1 MQGTSH
7 RMWRTIACGC
17 TCLLIA
23 FQSLLAQETAGSIAG
38 IVNDTTGTPIVNILV
53 TARSPHLQGERATST
68 NAQGEFRFLA
78 LPIGEYTVSISH
90 ISYEPIALR
99 AVRVHLG
106 ATTNVGVIQLRDATI
121 RMPEVVVTSSQPAI
135 DLSSMLLG
143 SRLSPDEFRLLPI
156 QRSYDRIIALL
167 PQANESYLGDGINV
181 AGATGMENKYFVDG
195 VDVSDP
201 YRGIAGTSLPYNII
215 RELQVKNG
223 AYEAEYRSTLGGV
236 VNVITYSGGNELTG
250 RVFGYYT
257 NNDMS
262 GTPRGGALAPPK
274 GGFAQYDVGF
284 GLGGP
289 IIRDRLW
296 FFVAYSPVF
305 LSEKVDVPGLG
316 FYTDRSTSHIVSG
329 NMTLRISEAHSV
341 MVALSGD
348 PTDRDAVGQAFGEF
362 GTPGRFLNP
371 DPYLGSV
378 TQGGIG
384 IRAKGSHILSDR
396 LLIESSLSWMRRN
409 DRFMP
414 STAIGESEPLFV
426 DIPTATWSGGY
437 PMRVD
442 NRSTMIG
449 ASLRGTLQMEKHV
462 GKAGIEYRESAL
474 DAFIKLSV
482 IQRFSPFFYQRIAYN
497 TDGRIVNRGISGF
510 VQDAWEASRR
520 LSFNA
525 GLRWDGQFIYGSD
538 GQLAQS
544 ILGQWQPRI
553 GVILRPGNDNADKI
567 TVTYGRFY
575 QDLLT
580 YASTLYHI
588 KGATQQVFAHTQD
601 PRTDLMGG
609 MPLVNSV
616 SSIQPEVDDLRGQG
630 FDEVTLGYE
639 RMLSETFV
647 GGLRGVYR
655 TLTDAIEDAED
666 PVGSKRFSLGNP
678 GRGTLSAYPAP
689 VRIYAGLEFT
699 LRRTMDANPWF
710 LFSYVLSRSEGNY
723 PGLFNSDFEVRLPN
737 ASKSFDY
744 PENMVNASG
753 LLPNDLPHVLK
764 LSASYKFDFGVTCG
778 LFVLWQSGTPLS
790 EFGGSRAGGFNYNFL
805 RPRGTVGRT
814 SSIFDANVRLTYDL
828 PEGSL
833 GTLRVR
839 LVADVTHIA
848 SDRTPV
854 DYEQIRF
861 FNVDANGNQIN
872 PNPLYGQPTKFL
884 PPMSLRVGAE
894 VMF

>member
-1 MQGTSH
+1 MRTSTQ
-7 RMWRTIACGC
+7 RLWRGLLCACC
-17 TCLLIA
+17 CSLIT
-23 FQSLLAQETAGSIAG
+23 FQTLLAQETAGTIAG
-38 IVNDTTGTPIVNILV
+38 IVRDTAGIPIVNILL
-53 TARSPHLQGERATST
+53 TARSPHLQGERTTST

-78 LPIGEYTVSISH
+78 LPVGEYTVSISH
-90 ISYEPIALR
+90 ISYEPITLR

-106 ATTNVGVIQLRDATI
+106 ATTNAGVIQLRDATI
-121 RMPEVVVTSSQPAI
+121 RMPEVIVTSSQPAI
-135 DLSSMLLG
+135 DPSSTVLG
-143 SRLSPDEFRLLPI
+143 SRLSPGEFSLLPV
-156 QRSYDRIIALL
+156 QRTYDRIIALL

-181 AGATGMENKYFVDG
+181 AGATGMENMYYVDG

-201 YRGIAGTSLPYNII
+201 YRGLAGASLPYNII
-215 RELQVKNG
+215 RELEVRNG

-236 VNVITYSGGNELTG
+236 VNVITYSGGNELSG

-257 NNDMS
+257 NNDMT
-262 GTPRGGALAPPK
+262 GTARGGTLAPSK
-274 GGFAQYDVGF
+274 GSFAQYDVGF

-289 IIRDRLW
+289 IIHDRLW
-296 FFVAYSPVF
+296 FFVAYSPVI
-305 LSEKVDVPGLG
+305 LSEQVDVPGLG
-316 FYTDRSTSHIVSG
+316 LYTDRSTSHVVSG
-329 NMTLRISEAHSV
+329 NMTLRISEEHSL
-341 MVALSGD
+341 MIALSGD
-348 PTDRDAVGQAFGEF
+348 PTERDAVGQAFGEF

-378 TQGGIG
+378 TQGGLG

-396 LLIESSLSWMRRN
+396 LLLESSLSWMRRN

-414 STAIGESEPLFV
+414 STAIGENEPLFV

-442 NRSTMIG
+442 NQSTMLG
-449 ASLRGTLQMEKHV
+449 ASIRGTLQMEKHL
-462 GKAGIEYRESAL
+462 GKAGIEYRENTL
-474 DAFIKLSV
+474 DALIGVSV

-497 TDGRIVNRGISGF
+497 TDGTIVNRGISGF
-510 VQDAWEASRR
+510 VQDTWDVTQW

-538 GQLAQS
+538 GQLAQR
-544 ILGQWQPRI
+544 ILGQWQPRM
-553 GVILRPGNDNADKI
+553 GLILRPGSNDADKI
-567 TVTYGRFY
+567 TATYGRFY

-588 KGATQQVFAHTQD
+588 TGATQQVFAYTQD
-601 PRTDLMGG
+601 PRTNPAGG

-616 SSIQPEVDDLRGQG
+616 SSIQPEVDGLRGQG
-630 FDEVTLGYE
+630 FDEISLGYE

-647 GGLRGVYR
+647 GGMRGIYR

-666 PVGSKRFSLGNP
+666 PLGSKRFSLGNP
-678 GRGTLSAYPAP
+678 GRGSLSMYPAP
-689 VRIYAGLEFT
+689 VRTYTGLEFT
-699 LRRTMDANPWF
+699 LRRTLDANPWL
-710 LFSYVLSRSEGNY
+710 LFSYVLSRCEGNY

-744 PENMVNASG
+744 PENMVNADG
-753 LLPNDLPHVLK
+753 LLPNDRPHVLK
-764 LSASYKFDFGVTCG
+764 LAASYAFDFGLKCG
-778 LFVLWQSGTPLS
+778 IFVVWQSGTPLS

-805 RPRGTVGRT
+805 RQRGTAGRT
-814 SSIFDANVRLTYDL
+814 PSIFDANMRLTYDL
-828 PEGSL
+828 PEEYLSAV
-833 GTLRVR
+833 RVR

-861 FNVDANGNQIN
+861 FNVDANGVQIN
-872 PNPLYGQPTKFL
+872 PNPLYGQSTKFL